1 MTLLT
6 AWDMASYAHPR
17 IGVWLATLRG
27 VHFLYTSKRKFSYNF
42 IKISQKKGA
51 GHQCVSVLGYQ
62 QICQTTVNDFVVV
75 RNNKYIHPIAVG
87 KKPAKVG

>member
-17 IGVWLATLRG
+17 IGVWSATLRG

-51 GHQCVSVLGYQ
+51 GHQCVYSIGLSA
-62 QICQTTVNDFVVV
+62 DLP
-75 RNNKYIHPIAVG
+75 NNG
-87 KKPAKVG
+87 KRFCCC